1 MNTEDKINRLESR
14 IHRLEQ
20 EAAYRLRRLEQT
32 LGTIIFWL
40 PNELGHHNVKTLLDR
55 LHAPEDPDNL
65 EGPPRSPEEMARN
78 ARELDA
84 VAPTPADK
92 FALMF
97 GKDERKTMRELLDRM
112 AGEFSAILN
121 THPDLRTKEHDAIF
135 KEYRNIKS

>member
-1 MNTEDKINRLESR
+1 MTEDELRHQLGDR
-14 IHRLEQ
+14 IYD
-20 EAAYRLRRLEQT
+20 A
-32 LGTIIFWL
+32 F
-40 PNELGHHNVKTLLDR
+40 
-55 LHAPEDPDNL
+55 APRGMLYQPDAEDPDNL